1 VTIADGHHRY
11 ETSLRYRDERRMTR
25 SCEEDPAFDY
35 LLMLFLASS
44 EPLTVLPTHRVIR
57 GLGDLSGVGIVERL
71 RPWFQVTLGEDRDAL
86 VSTFDQ
92 AALAPGGRGRFGA
105 LWRGGGAIL
114 EARTEV
120 LDGLFGAGHDAL
132 RSLDV
137 ARLGVALERAF
148 GIDAQA
154 VSAGRVA
161 YTKSASEARDWVDA
175 GTDGA
180 DLAILLEPTPV
191 ASVAAVAGAG
201 DVMPQKSTY
210 FHPKALSGLL
220 VNPLEW

>member
-1 VTIADGHHRY
+1 
-11 ETSLRYRDERRMTR
+11 MTR

-35 LLMLFLASS
+35 LMMLFLASS

-57 GLGDLSGVGIVERL
+57 DLGELSGVGIVERL
-71 RPWFQVTLGEDRDAL
+71 RPWFHVTPGEDRDAL
-86 VSTFDQ
+86 VATFDR

-105 LWRGGGAIL
+105 LWRGGGALL
-114 EARTEV
+114 EARPE
-120 LDGLFGAGHDAL
+120 LDSLFGPGHEAL

-137 ARLGVALERAF
+137 ARLGAALERAL
-148 GIDAQA
+148 GIDARA
-154 VSAGRVA
+154 LSAGRMS

-180 DLAILLEPTPV
+180 DLAVLLEPTPV
-191 ASVAAVAGAG
+191 SSVAAVAGAG